1 MKRIYL
7 FIVVSII
14 LVFSLLS
21 CYEIAAPEV
30 QIWWT
35 SPLAWNV
42 YQFDPLFDSSY
53 TSYVIADS
61 VTFCVRN
68 GVDAKLLGYYA
79 EFYRIAGVGE
89 ENIFLYQG
97 LPYNLELNLRASPRR
112 EDTVMV
118 SLTNWK
124 IHVREA
130 VDIMYGIP
138 ETEWQSTQ
146 VRLHFFGED
155 AYGEGKEFNV
165 THDYTLIRIE

>member
-7 FIVVSII
+7 FIVISLI

-42 YQFDPLFDSSY
+42 YQFDLSFDSSY

-79 EFYRIAGVGE
+79 EFYRCTPHPGE
-89 ENIFLYQG
+89 PIFLHQG
-97 LPYNLELNLRASPRR
+97 LPYPLELNLRAAPRR
-112 EDTVMV
+112 QDTVRT
-118 SLTNWK
+118 SLFNWP

-130 VDIMYGIP
+130 VEEMYGKP
-138 ETEWQSTQ
+138 ETEWQSIL
-146 VRLHFFGED
+146 VRVHFFGED

-165 THDYTLIRIE
+165 THDYTLIRY